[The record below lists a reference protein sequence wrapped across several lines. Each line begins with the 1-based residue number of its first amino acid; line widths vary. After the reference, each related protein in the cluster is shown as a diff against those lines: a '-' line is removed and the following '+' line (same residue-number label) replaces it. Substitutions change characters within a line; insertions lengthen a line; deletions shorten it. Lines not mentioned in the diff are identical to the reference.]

1 MRQVVTIVA
10 MNFGDMLQ
18 LKRFVSKILEDLQ
31 VLPNG
36 LYEIRFIVNGNTIS
50 SGIESAVGK
59 FPHYQEE
66 EMPHGVSA
74 DDWAQLVIEELILL
88 LLVSS
93 KFVLK
98 TTDLVSYNVF
108 DICIEKC

>member
-1 MRQVVTIVA
+1 MRQVVTVVA

-36 LYEIRFIVNGNTIS
+36 SYEIRFIVNGDTIS
-50 SGIESAVGK
+50 SGIESAVGE

-66 EMPHGVSA
+66 KIPQGVSA
-74 DDWAQLVIEELILL
+74 GDWAQLAIEELILL
-88 LLVSS
+88 LLVGS
-93 KFVLK
+93 KFILK
-98 TTDLVSYNVF
+98 TTDLVSDNVF
-108 DICIEKC
+108 DVYIEKC